1 MATLAGAPVQSARQ
15 LRQEIK
21 TRACLTVQSSTVN
34 WTELGAQ
41 EWCDAL
47 FLKYGLEPPDLPKYC
62 DDCNSKFTICHAL
75 DYKRGS
81 LVTARHNEL
90 REGVA
95 DLAGKAFTSSHVRD
109 NPFTF
114 SGCAVK
120 RLKDKP
126 AGTSGPTDRDGS
138 PPPEATDQKGNLLI
152 RDLCRNGTDSVHDMR
167 VVNTD
172 AKSHSVKTPEK
183 CLQEA

>member
-1 MATLAGAPVQSARQ
+1 M
-15 LRQEIK
+15 
-21 TRACLTVQSSTVN
+21 
-34 WTELGAQ
+34 
-41 EWCDAL
+41 
-47 FLKYGLEPPDLPKYC
+47 
-62 DDCNSKFTICHAL
+62 
-75 DYKRGS
+75 
-81 LVTARHNEL
+81 
-90 REGVA
+90 
-95 DLAGKAFTSSHVRD
+95 
-109 NPFTF
+109 
-114 SGCAVK
+114 K